1 MADTSNIYIDQ
12 ATDFA
17 ITLNLFEDDGEV
29 FDITVQ
35 QLYCNVRKLYS
46 SSIAF
51 SPTFVIEPGGQIGVV
66 EMRVAA
72 ADTANLQPG
81 KYTYDILMVNANGAI
96 IKLVEG
102 LIILL
107 PTMSRIPTP

>member
-12 ATDFA
+12 GTDFS
-17 ITLNLFEDDGEV
+17 INLNLFEDDGEIY
-29 FDITVQ
+29 DLTVQ

-46 SSIAF
+46 SAIAF
-51 SPTFVIEPGGQIGVV
+51 SPTFVIEPGGQMGVV
-66 EMRVAA
+66 EMKVSASST
-72 ADTANLQPG
+72 ADLQPG
-81 KYTYDILMVNANGAI
+81 KYTYDILMVTQNGAI

-107 PTMSRIPTP
+107 PTMSRIPNP